1 MKKLGKTALILP
13 FMLWLV
19 LLIIVPLLLIA
30 FYAFTESDGNVL
42 RFTFSHF
49 SKFLKPEYLTVLV
62 RSLKL
67 SFFAT
72 VICLLLGYP
81 LGMILAS
88 DLFKKKTFLLVMFLA
103 PMWMNFL
110 LRTYAWLTLLEG
122 TGVINSILKA
132 AGLGTHMFLGNEGA
146 VVFGM
151 VYNLLPYMILPIYS
165 SVSKIP
171 KPLTEAAGDLGGSP
185 LQCFRKITLPLSVPG
200 ILSGITMVFV
210 PGVTTFVISQF
221 LGSGNVILI
230 GDIIEQQFTKGSSWG
245 FGAAVSIVVMIVVII
260 CMWAINKFTD
270 EPEVTML

>member
-1 MKKLGKTALILP
+1 
-13 FMLWLV
+13 MLWLV

-110 LRTYAWLTLLEG
+110 LRKYAWLTLLEG

-171 KPLTEAAGDLGGSP
+171 KSLTEAAGDLGGSP

>member
-1 MKKLGKTALILP
+1 MKKIGKLALIFP
-13 FMLWLV
+13 FLLWLV
-19 LLIIVPLLLIA
+19 LLIVVPLFLIA
-30 FYAFTESDGNVL
+30 YYAFTNSDGNIL
-42 RFTFSHF
+42 RFTFDNF
-49 SKFLKPEYLTVLV
+49 RTFLKPDFIIVLM

-81 LGMILAS
+81 VALILAG
-88 DLFKKKTFLLVMFLA
+88 DTFKKKTLLLVLFLA

-110 LRTYAWLTLLEG
+110 LRTYSWLTVLEG
-122 TGVINSILKA
+122 TGLINSILKA
-132 AGLGTHMFLGNEGA
+132 AGLKTHVFLGNEKA

-151 VYNLLPYMILPIYS
+151 VYNLLPYMILPVYTSI
-165 SVSKIP
+165 SKIP
-171 KPLTEAAGDLGGSP
+171 HYLTEAAHDLGSSSYY
-185 LQCFRKITLPLSVPG
+185 CFKRIILPLSLPG

-230 GDIIEQQFTKGSSWG
+230 GDIIEQQFSKGSNWG
-245 FGAAVSIVVMIVVII
+245 FGSAISIVVMLVVLI
-260 CMWAINKFTD
+260 CMRIINRFTD